1 MDGEGRAYFFR
12 GLLEKEK
19 SPDARNM
26 LYRLIA
32 EAESEECG
40 VCNVC
45 SLKQNPCLPGR
56 GNRAFARKHFQREFE
71 STPLACLLIDPR
83 PGLRIIDQNDAFD
96 RATGM
101 SAKKAVGE
109 RVFVAYP
116 DNPND
121 IASDGV
127 SNVFKSMQIA
137 AKTQRPY
144 SSFTR
149 YDACGADGIWRRHYW
164 QYTDIP
170 VIDRGLVL
178 YILHYVAEVSAPC
191 CTPHDPAAPLAS
203 FVNDKCWWFV
213 DTDPL
218 LAHVD
223 RLLLERRLRWHLKAL
238 EDKGER
244 NPMTLASTAIY
255 RLRSEMAA

>member
-1 MDGEGRAYFFR
+1 MDAKGRACFLG

-19 SPDARNM
+19 CQDARSI
-26 LYRLIA
+26 LHRLIV
-32 EAESEECG
+32 EAEWAEYG

-45 SLKQNPCLPGR
+45 SLKQNPCLPGC
-56 GNRAFARKHFQREFE
+56 GSRASAREHFRQEFE

-83 PGLRIIDQNDAFD
+83 PGLRIIDQNAAFD

-101 SAKKAVGE
+101 SAKKALGE
-109 RVFVAYP
+109 RMFVAYP

-121 IASDGV
+121 IASVGV

-149 YDACGADGIWRRHYW
+149 YDLCGADGIWSKHYW
-164 QYTDIP
+164 LYSDIP

-178 YILHYVAEVSAPC
+178 YILHCVSEVSAPC
-191 CTPHDPAAPLAS
+191 CTPHDAAAPLTSA
-203 FVNDKCWWFV
+203 VHDKCWWFV

-218 LAHVD
+218 LAHMD

-244 NPMTLASTAIY
+244 NPMALASTAIY